1 MDKTKFFTPTKIKNF
16 LSCKYIV
23 YNEFYKKDLG
33 ISKKQKTKNDELRL
47 KKGNEHEDNYFL
59 QLKKKYKKTIDLKK
73 NNLDYSKRFKETLMA
88 MQDGYEVIRG
98 GVLIQEDWVG
108 ETDFLIKTTDLKSK
122 FGNFSYVVH
131 ETKNTKKTKVDH
143 IIQAGIYTLMLES
156 VQEIQSASFSI

>member
-16 LSCKYIV
+16 LNCKYIV

-122 FGNFSYVVH
+122 LINFS
-131 ETKNTKKTKVDH
+131 
-143 IIQAGIYTLMLES
+143 S
-156 VQEIQSASFSI
+156 RSF